1 MTIHDS
7 LGDRMKN
14 YEDIWRQ
21 NLPKRMPVIIRL
33 DGKAFHTY
41 TKNLEK
47 PFSQPMMAA
56 MNQVALSVMD
66 EVQGATF
73 GYTQSDEISILV
85 LNNQKLDSEA
95 WFGNNIQK
103 MVSVAASVASVEMT
117 LLSPTIFNGSTRP
130 ALFDARAFVLPPEEV
145 CNYFLWRQ
153 RDWNRNSIQMLARS
167 MFSQKELQGK
177 KTNDLHEMCWRA
189 GQNWGNL
196 HSHIKAG
203 RMLQWHEAR
212 LAVDGEVLESPSDGA
227 LARGDRGRASHIL
240 SAGNYELQP
249 IVWVPAIRGVQPAA
263 NSNTLDI
270 PGSIQIRDTTP
281 DFSSMQDD
289 FEKMLHPWEESLDT

>member
-14 YEDIWRQ
+14 YEDVWRQ
-21 NLPKRMPVIIRL
+21 VLPKRMPVIIRL

-66 EVQGATF
+66 QVQGATF

-85 LNNQKLDSEA
+85 LNNQKLDSDA
-95 WFGNNIQK
+95 WFGNNVQK

-117 LLSPTIFNGSTRP
+117 LLSPTVFKGETHP

-167 MFSQKELQGK
+167 LFSQKELQGK
-177 KTNDLHEMCWRA
+177 KTGELHEMCWRA
-189 GQNWGNL
+189 GHNWGNL

-212 LAVDGEVLESPSDGA
+212 LAVDGEVQQTSTT
-227 LARGDRGRASHIL
+227 L

-249 IVWVPAIRGVQPAA
+249 IAWVPSVRGVQPAA
-263 NSNTLDI
+263 NTNAVNI
-270 PGSIQIRDTTP
+270 PGCIQIRDTTP
-281 DFSSMQDD
+281 DFGSMQDD
-289 FEKMLHPWEESLDT
+289 FEKMLQPWEESLDT

>member
-14 YEDIWRQ
+14 YEDVWRQ
-21 NLPKRMPVIIRL
+21 VLPKRMPVIIRL

-56 MNQVALSVMD
+56 MNEVALSVMD
-66 EVQGATF
+66 QVQGATF

-85 LNNQKLDSEA
+85 LNNQKLDSES

-117 LLSPTIFNGSTRP
+117 LLSPTIFKGETRP

-167 MFSQKELQGK
+167 MFSQKDLQGK
-177 KTNDLHEMCWRA
+177 KTNDLHEMCWRN
-189 GQNWGNL
+189 GQNWGTL

-203 RMLQWHEAR
+203 RMLQWHTAH
-212 LAVDGEVLESPSDGA
+212 LAAHHEPIAQVPEKPNFVLSDGTHD
-227 LARGDRGRASHIL
+227 LT
-240 SAGNYELQP
+240 P
-249 IVWVPAIRGVQPAA
+249 IVWVPGIRGVTPAV
-263 NSNTLDI
+263 NSFAIDV
-270 PGSIQIRDTTP
+270 PGCIQIRDTTP
-281 DFSSMQDD
+281 DFSTMQDD
-289 FEKMLHPWEESLDT
+289 FEKMLQPWEESLDT